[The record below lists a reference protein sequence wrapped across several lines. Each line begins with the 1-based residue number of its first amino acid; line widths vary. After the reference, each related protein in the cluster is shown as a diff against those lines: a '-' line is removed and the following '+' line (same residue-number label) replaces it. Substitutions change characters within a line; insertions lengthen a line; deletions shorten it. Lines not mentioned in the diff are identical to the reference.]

1 MTDPNI
7 PQSEIV
13 KLDELE
19 SHPRNYRAHP
29 QDQLDHIKASITEH
43 GFYRNVVVSSD
54 GVVLAGHGV
63 VEASR
68 QLGLEEVSAVVL
80 DVHSEDPAALRVM
93 TGDNAIGGL
102 AADDD
107 RALAEILK
115 ELSDVGDLLGTGFDK
130 NMLATLAM
138 VTRPASELAGFDE
151 AAEWANMPD
160 YEPQEKKVLM
170 MIQFDDEAARTEFCN
185 KLGTE
190 PVRRQGTTWS
200 IRWPLRDEGE
210 KQEDLNSVMFDDT
223 DDAGNPIPH
232 DLGEPGVTGT
242 ELEDLFA

>member
-1 MTDPNI
+1 MTEANI
-7 PQSEIV
+7 PEAERV
-13 KLDELE
+13 RLDELE
-19 SHPRNYRAHP
+19 SHPRNYRSHP

-43 GFYRNVVVSSD
+43 GFYRNVVISRD

-63 VEASR
+63 VEASK
-68 QLGLEEVSAVVL
+68 QLGLEEVSAVRL
-80 DVHSEDPAALRVM
+80 DIDSDDPAALRVM

-107 RALAEILK
+107 RALAEILR

-138 VTRPASELAGFDE
+138 VTRPASEIADFDE

-160 YEPQEKKVLM
+160 YEPQDKKILM
-170 MIQFDDEAARTEFCN
+170 QIQFDDEKARLDFAN
-185 KLGTE
+185 MIGSGA

-200 IRWPLRDEGE
+200 LRWPLRDESE
-210 KQEDLNSVMFDDT
+210 KQEDLNSVMFDD
-223 DDAGNPIPH
+223 AGNVEPH
-232 DLGEPGVTGT
+232 DLNEPGVTDD
-242 ELEDLFA
+242 EMEDLLA